1 MARYMKK
8 SLSLLL
14 TLVLLVSLLTGLGM
28 QASAAELAAYTADG
42 TMAELSSGAKTAAG
56 VYSISDAEEL
66 RALSAWVNAGSTGEG
81 FTFFL
86 TADID
91 LGGEAS
97 PWIPIG
103 QVDGNLGDL
112 DVKAA
117 FFGVFDGQGHSVTGL
132 WIGGDDYTTGSG
144 RYNAANGLFG
154 QNFGTIMNVYAAVD
168 VHTYRQGA
176 AIAGV
181 NFGTVEACASAG
193 SITANGGGGTRG
205 SGGIVGSNYGTV
217 KACWSSATV
226 HNDYRRAGGIVGY
239 NAKEVA
245 DMDAHGTWNT
255 RGEDHIAA
263 EATEFTGSVAD
274 CFFIGYASSASQEYS
289 GGVAAT
295 CDPEC
300 TIVNCY
306 WLEGSSLDN
315 VGYYQEAAGATGTFG
330 SDGLLSGSAAT
341 LLSVLPDS
349 FIAAANGPYPVLYWQ
364 SGYEWAE
371 TAGSGEGEP
380 ESAEAA
386 PLTVFGEE
394 IGLDALKAYETAK
407 TLVKS
412 GKNGETEIE
421 VKGITA
427 LDLIE
432 KIALKAEADCR
443 SLTFAAGDGFS
454 VTVEK
459 PEAGWNEVMLI
470 WDGGGASD
478 ESLYSAVNYGG
489 GKQWVSGVITVSG
502 EFAEAAPAVTVC
514 GESVALDALKAHE
527 TAKTLVKSGKNGET
541 EVEVKGI
548 TATDLIEKILLVDP
562 AGIAS
567 LTFVAGDG
575 FSAKVEKPEAGWDE
589 VMLIWD
595 GGGASDESL
604 YSAVNYGGGKQWVSG
619 VVTVEAEA
627 AREVCLTVCL
637 KQGSD
642 GEAAILKEYDKAELQ
657 AMAAKNDAGWAYLF
671 YKNDAWAAIVA
682 TEVVELDALLAD
694 AGAAESW
701 VSGAWLEFTCSD
713 GVYGK
718 SYPSYDDIAAK
729 NLFVGE
735 DGSSLVPA
743 GLAITW
749 NSGNLDPV
757 TAESVA
763 ALAATAYDSG
773 SLRFVYGMTEAQ
785 FTDLS
790 NAPAG
795 ARMPTGV
802 LTLTVV
808 SGEEAPE
815 GSVGTSKDN
824 AAFTDIAGSWA
835 EADILAAA
843 KMGLVKGMGDGLFQ
857 PDTALSRAMMAQILY
872 RVVGEPKVA
881 GVSFEDVTEANW
893 YYAPAAWAEQTGIV
907 SDFAQNTFEG
917 RKAITREEIAA
928 MLYRCAAAFG
938 LDTSARAD
946 LSSYTDAGEVSAWA
960 QDAMSWAVA
969 AGVMEG
975 RTENTLAPA
984 GTATRA
990 EAVTL
995 LMRVLRI
1002 ATGQPG

>member
-1 MARYMKK
+1 M
-8 SLSLLL
+8 
-14 TLVLLVSLLTGLGM
+14 
-28 QASAAELAAYTADG
+28 
-42 TMAELSSGAKTAAG
+42 
-56 VYSISDAEEL
+56 
-66 RALSAWVNAGSTGEG
+66 
-81 FTFFL
+81 
-86 TADID
+86 
-91 LGGEAS
+91 
-97 PWIPIG
+97 
-103 QVDGNLGDL
+103 
-112 DVKAA
+112 
-117 FFGVFDGQGHSVTGL
+117 
-132 WIGGDDYTTGSG
+132 
-144 RYNAANGLFG
+144 
-154 QNFGTIMNVYAAVD
+154 
-168 VHTYRQGA
+168 
-176 AIAGV
+176 
-181 NFGTVEACASAG
+181 
-193 SITANGGGGTRG
+193 
-205 SGGIVGSNYGTV
+205 GSNYGSV

-245 DMDAHGTWNT
+245 DMEAHGTWNT

-263 EATEFTGSVAD
+263 ESTEFVGSVAD

-289 GGVAAT
+289 GGIAAT

-306 WLEGSSLDN
+306 WLEGSSADDW
-315 VGYYQEAAGATGTFG
+315 GYYQEAEGATASFDGDGHITGTATKLIDALNNDAFVEG
-330 SDGLLSGSAAT
+330 AHFPKLWWASAEGT
-341 LLSVLPDS
+341 
-349 FIAAANGPYPVLYWQ
+349 AAAP
-364 SGYEWAE
+364 AE
-371 TAGSGEGEP
+371 EAPAEE
-380 ESAEAA
+380 EAA
-386 PLTVFGEE
+386 QLTIFGAPAE
-394 IGLDALKAYETAK
+394 LAALKAYETEK

-412 GKNGETEIE
+412 GKNG
-421 VKGITA
+421 
-427 LDLIE
+427 D
-432 KIALKAEADCR
+432 
-443 SLTFAAGDGFS
+443 
-454 VTVEK
+454 
-459 PEAGWNEVMLI
+459 
-470 WDGGGASD
+470 
-478 ESLYSAVNYGG
+478 
-489 GKQWVSGVITVSG
+489 
-502 EFAEAAPAVTVC
+502 
-514 GESVALDALKAHE
+514 
-527 TAKTLVKSGKNGET
+527 T
-541 EVEVKGI
+541 EVAAKGI
-548 TATDLIEKILLVDP
+548 TATDLIEKIGGF
-562 AGIAS
+562 GIDSVVS
-567 LTFVAGDG
+567 LTFTAADGFSATVEKPEAGWDEVMLIWDGDGASDESLKSAVNGGGGKVWVNGVVTVEAETAAQISIFGAPVAVDALKAYETEKTLVKSGKSGDTEVAAKGITATDLIEKIGGFGIDSVISLSFTAADG

-589 VMLIWD
+589 VMLIWE
-595 GGGASDESL
+595 GSGASDDSL
-604 YSAVNYGGGKQWVSG
+604 YSAVNYGSGKMWVSG
-619 VVTVEAEA
+619 VVTVEAEKA
-627 AREVCLTVCL
+627 AIIFNGTPVTLAALKAYETEKTLVKAGKNGETEVAVKGITAEALIAKVAGSSAELTSSLTFTAADGFSATVEKPEAGWDEVMLIWDGDGASDGSLKSAVNGGGGKVWVNNVVTVEAVGGKEVCLAVCL
-637 KQGSD
+637 KNGKD
-642 GEAAILKEYDKAELQ
+642 GEAVLLKEYDKAELQ
-657 AMAAKNDAGWAYLF
+657 ALAAKNEAGWAYLY
-671 YKNDAWAAIVA
+671 YKGEAWASIVA
-682 TEVVELDALLAD
+682 TVVVELDALLAD

-701 VSGAWLEFTCSD
+701 TSGAWLEFTCSD

-785 FTDLS
+785 YTDES

-802 LTLTVV
+802 LILTVV

-815 GSVGTSKDN
+815 GTVGTSKDN
-824 AAFTDIAGSWA
+824 TAFTDIAGNWA

-881 GVSFEDVTEANW
+881 GVGFEDVTEANW

-938 LDTSARAD
+938 LDTSARAE